1 MLTRGRDQTFTV
13 GWVAVAIPGQHS
25 SAQLCTCCTAVGVVA
40 AVGDG
45 DAAAGA
51 VVTCA
56 DVIIWRL

>member
-13 GWVAVAIPGQHS
+13 GWVAVAIHGQHS
-25 SAQLCTCCTAVGVVA
+25 SAHAVGVVA
-40 AVGDG
+40 VVGEG
-45 DAAAGA
+45 DAAARA

>member
-13 GWVAVAIPGQHS
+13 GWVAVAIPGQHNS
-25 SAQLCTCCTAVGVVA
+25 THDVGVVA

-45 DAAAGA
+45 DAA

>member
-25 SAQLCTCCTAVGVVA
+25 SAHAVVVVA
-40 AVGDG
+40 AVRDG

>member
-25 SAQLCTCCTAVGVVA
+25 SAHAVGVVA
-40 AVGDG
+40 AVAEGD
-45 DAAAGA
+45 AGA

>member
-13 GWVAVAIPGQHS
+13 GWVAVDIPRQHS
-25 SAQLCTCCTAVGVVA
+25 SAHDVGDVA

-45 DAAAGA
+45 DAAA

>member
-25 SAQLCTCCTAVGVVA
+25 SAHAVGVVA

>member
-13 GWVAVAIPGQHS
+13 GWVAVDIPGQHS
-25 SAQLCTCCTAVGVVA
+25 SAHDVGDVA